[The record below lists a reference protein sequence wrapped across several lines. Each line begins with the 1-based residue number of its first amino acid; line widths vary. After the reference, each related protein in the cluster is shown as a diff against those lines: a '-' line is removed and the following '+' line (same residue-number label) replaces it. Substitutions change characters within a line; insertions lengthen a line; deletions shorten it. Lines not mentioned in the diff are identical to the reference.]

1 MAGLYSNPLTTSVN
15 YKFVHIRQN
24 NLVMRL
30 LAKTLARLAIQP
42 VCDVI

>member
-1 MAGLYSNPLTTSVN
+1 MTSLYSTQFTTSV
-15 YKFVHIRQN
+15 KHEFVPIRQN